1 MINLVRHDEECRS
14 PTVSIRSGSEL
25 VLGGRG
31 IDVPGQAGNGREAI
45 VLMRELDPDVALTE
59 IRMSVMDGVAATRKL
74 TRPGARARVLI
85 LTTYDADRFVYEAL
99 RAGAGGSY

>member
-1 MINLVRHDEECRS
+1 MAARRLC
-14 PTVSIRSGSEL
+14 L
-25 VLGGRG
+25 
-31 IDVPGQAGNGREAI
+31 
-45 VLMRELDPDVALTE
+45 RELDPAVVLME

-74 TRPGARARVLI
+74 TRLGDRARVLI

>member
-1 MINLVRHDEECRS
+1 MAARRLC
-14 PTVSIRSGSEL
+14 L
-25 VLGGRG
+25 C
-31 IDVPGQAGNGREAI
+31 
-45 VLMRELDPDVALTE
+45 ELDPAVVLMG

-74 TRPGARARVLI
+74 TRLGARARVLI